1 MATNHSYSH
10 HIEIGRE
17 EVEARI
23 SFTVDKG
30 YAGDRIDPPEPP
42 SAEIQ
47 SIQIV
52 VKGEKHD
59 CPKWLFDLLDADD
72 GVHNDMLLEAG
83 EDEAAWADE
92 RDEMRREAA

>member
-1 MATNHSYSH
+1 MSRHTHSH
-10 HIEIGRE
+10 FIEIGRE

-30 YAGDRIDPPEPP
+30 YAGDRIDPPCPP

-47 SIQIV
+47 YVQIV
-52 VKGEKHD
+52 IKGQKHY
-59 CPKWLFDLLDADD
+59 CPKWLSDLLSADE
-72 GVHNDMLLEAG
+72 GIHNDLLLEAG